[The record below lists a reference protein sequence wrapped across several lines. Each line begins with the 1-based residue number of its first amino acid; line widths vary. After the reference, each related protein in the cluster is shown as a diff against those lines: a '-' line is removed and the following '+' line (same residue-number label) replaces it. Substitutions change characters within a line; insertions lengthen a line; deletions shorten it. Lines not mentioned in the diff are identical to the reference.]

1 MSVWLVVVLAG
12 IGTLA
17 LRLSFIIAAAHLRL
31 PRAMD
36 RAGDLIFPVAIAAI
50 LGVTVRNY
58 ATAMHPGQLVAL
70 AAAAVVTAVISR
82 RTGSMLAALGAGLAV
97 VMALSLVTG

>member
-31 PRAMD
+31 PRAID
-36 RAGDLIFPVAIAAI
+36 RAGDLIFPVAVAAI
-50 LGVTVRNY
+50 LGVALRNY
-58 ATAMHPGQLVAL
+58 AAAMHPGQLVAL
-70 AAAAVVTAVISR
+70 AAAAVATAVVSR
-82 RTGSMLAALGAGLAV
+82 RTGSMLAALGVGLAV
-97 VMALSLVTG
+97 VTALSLVTG